1 MIFFTTYNKK
11 LFDEYAHRL
20 IETYQ
25 STQLTL
31 PMYVFVEDNI
41 DDFPKIPNVTYVNLF
56 LKEPECHGF
65 VERHKKLVP
74 AHYLKDAVKFCYKVF
89 AQSAA
94 REFGDKLY
102 YVDSDCVFVKQIPD
116 TWFKECLPDD
126 TFLTFYDRPGNETPN
141 YTETGFLAFDNTKK
155 VSNDFFNAYK
165 DWYISDRI
173 YKLKFFTDCHAL
185 DATREM
191 FHHYPDYKEKKLG
204 DGKIG
209 HIMARDKF
217 INEYIDHRK
226 GPRKAEKHS
235 PEWRR
240 RNG

>member
-1 MIFFTTYNKK
+1 MIFLTTYNKK

-25 STQLTL
+25 STQQTL

-41 DDFPKIPNVTYVNLF
+41 DDFPKIPNVT
-56 LKEPECHGF
+56 
-65 VERHKKLVP
+65 
-74 AHYLKDAVKFCYKVF
+74 YLKDAVKFCYKVF

-155 VSNDFFNAYK
+155 VSNDFFNTYK

-185 DATREM
+185 DATRKM

>member
-1 MIFFTTYNKK
+1 
-11 LFDEYAHRL
+11 
-20 IETYQ
+20 
-25 STQLTL
+25 
-31 PMYVFVEDNI
+31 MYVFVEDNI

-65 VERHKKLVP
+65 VEKHKKLIP

-155 VSNDFFNAYK
+155 VSNDFFNTYK

-185 DATREM
+185 DATRKM